1 VQVTT
6 ERQENCIVKLTIEL
20 DERSTNNY
28 LQRAARA
35 LSRQYRMPGFRPG
48 KAPYNVV
55 VQRLG
60 IESVQAQVIE
70 QFGDQVFEEGLKE
83 SELEPIDQA
92 SLDEVT
98 WDPSL
103 ALHLTVPVAPEV
115 RLGDYQEI
123 RIPWQAPE
131 VGDTELDE
139 ALTRLQRQQAE
150 RQASERPAELGDQ
163 IVADITAKVKDEV
176 ILENTARE
184 MILDAESPYP
194 VPGFAEAVVGMQV
207 DETREFTLAYPEDH
221 YNKDIAGQEG
231 HFEVHVSEIRA
242 EILPELDDEFAMSVG
257 DYEDLEDLKAKLRQS
272 LQEEAENRA
281 ESEFEESL
289 WQELIERAQID
300 YPEVYVDREVE
311 MMESRF
317 GSQLQRQG
325 MDLDSFFQLTNTT
338 AERWRADMR
347 PQAIEQ
353 MKRRLILAEVVK
365 TQEIAVDDAE
375 IEAEIEETLE
385 PMGDQA
391 DSMRELLESENGR
404 LSIEDGLLRR
414 KAMEYLKSIARVE
427 ASDAEGATAE
437 TADAEAEVAQESGA
451 EASEP
456 AAEVEPEAQV
466 ASETLQ
472 EAEAQAEAASET
484 PEDAKVQDAAEDA
497 VAPADSAEVA
507 AEDDEA
513 PGPGDEPEIDPESE
527 TESKAEAAETIE

>member
-6 ERQENCIVKLTIEL
+6 ERQENCVVKLTIEL
-20 DERSTNNY
+20 DERSTNDY

-60 IESVQAQVIE
+60 LESVQAQVIE
-70 QFGDQVFEEGLKE
+70 QFGDRVFEEGLKE

-115 RLGDYQEI
+115 KLGDYQEV
-123 RIPWQAPE
+123 RIPWRAPE
-131 VGDTELDE
+131 VGDAELEE
-139 ALTRLQRQQAE
+139 ALTRLQRRQAE

-176 ILENTARE
+176 VLENTARE
-184 MILDAESPYP
+184 IILDAESPYP

-207 DETREFTLAYPEDH
+207 DETREFTLTYPEDH

-242 EILPELDDEFAMSVG
+242 EVLPELDDEFAMSVG

-272 LQEEAENRA
+272 LQEEAENQA
-281 ESEFEESL
+281 EGEFEETL
-289 WQELIERAQID
+289 WGALVEMAQID

-317 GSQLQRQG
+317 GSQLERQG

-375 IEAEIEETLE
+375 IEAEIEKTLE
-385 PMGDQA
+385 PVGDQA

-404 LSIEDGLLRR
+404 LSIEDGLLRQ
-414 KAMEYLKSIARVE
+414 KAMDYLKSITRVE
-427 ASDAEGATAE
+427 APADEEAPAEGATAE
-437 TADAEAEVAQESGA
+437 AAEAEPEAAREPDA

-456 AAEVEPEAQV
+456 VAEVEPEAQ
-466 ASETLQ
+466 
-472 EAEAQAEAASET
+472 AASEM
-484 PEDAKVQDAAEDA
+484 PEDAEVQDAPEDA

-507 AEDDEA
+507 AEDDES
-513 PGPGDEPEIDPESE
+513 PGPDDEPEIDAESE
-527 TESKAEAAETIE
+527 TESQAEAAKVIE